1 MGSEAVLFRRIEK
14 KFMLSTDQYEALLPL
29 LEGHMVED
37 KFAHSK
43 ICNIYYDTPSFLLI
57 RRSIDKPLYKE
68 KLRVRSYGVPGEND
82 PVFVEIKKKYDG
94 VVYKRRI
101 TMARGEAER
110 YLAGEAPAPQ
120 PCQIS
125 REIDYFVSRYEGLR
139 PGMYV
144 SYDRYSLASPEGGLV
159 RITFDTD
166 ITWRLEDLRLGSG
179 SYGNK
184 LLPADRILMEVKI
197 PGAYPL
203 WLVDIFEQL
212 QIRQGRFSKYG
223 SSFQTALREGKINFT
238 GGTRQ

>member
-68 KLRVRSYGVPGEND
+68 KLRVRSYGVPGEGD
-82 PVFVEIKKKYDG
+82 QVFVEIKKKFDG

-101 TMARGEAER
+101 TMTCGEAER
-110 YLAGEAPAPQ
+110 YLSGEAPAPE

-139 PGMYV
+139 PGMYI

-159 RITFDTD
+159 RITFDSN
-166 ITWRLEDLRLGSG
+166 ITWRTGDLLLGSG
-179 SYGNK
+179 SYGEQ
-184 LLPADRILMEVKI
+184 LLPPGKILMEVKI

-223 SSFQTALREGKINFT
+223 EIFKTALREGKISIT
-238 GGTRQ
+238 GGP